1 MPTLLEDEWS
11 VRTCLHNELGA
22 SGGIAYVRKDQVIDV
37 VTRVGY
43 TKSPCLAQNMDVTK
57 WEQLIKRAFPSL
69 TSPPL
74 PPEHSTTGVAAA
86 PFQTTVNCAFVEPGT
101 HGTPLRAECP

>member
-1 MPTLLEDEWS
+1 MEFF
-11 VRTCLHNELGA
+11 R
-22 SGGIAYVRKDQVIDV
+22 
-37 VTRVGY
+37 
-43 TKSPCLAQNMDVTK
+43 LAQNLDVTK